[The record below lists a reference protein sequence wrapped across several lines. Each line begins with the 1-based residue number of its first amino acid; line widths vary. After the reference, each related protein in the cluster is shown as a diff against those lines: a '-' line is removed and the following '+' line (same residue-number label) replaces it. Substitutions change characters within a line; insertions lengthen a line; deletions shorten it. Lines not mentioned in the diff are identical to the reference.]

1 MGTRKLGSP
10 VGWKPPR
17 LLCLTRCCI
26 FDRIQVHLLHGKCQV
41 CTDTQCPW
49 WGCSDFF
56 LLLLETKDKVLRV
69 YFPHMSLTPSSPP
82 RSPSTQFKK

>member
-10 VGWKPPR
+10 VVWKPRR
-17 LLCLTRCCI
+17 LLCLTWWCI
-26 FDRIQVHLLHGKCQV
+26 FDRIQVHLLHGKCQL

-56 LLLLETKDKVLRV
+56 LLLLQTKDKVLRV
-69 YFPHMSLTPSSPP
+69 CFPHMSLTPSSPP